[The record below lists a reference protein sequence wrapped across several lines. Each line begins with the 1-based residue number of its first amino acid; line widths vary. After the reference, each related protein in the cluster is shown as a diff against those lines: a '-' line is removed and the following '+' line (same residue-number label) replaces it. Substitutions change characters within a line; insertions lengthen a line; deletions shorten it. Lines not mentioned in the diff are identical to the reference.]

1 MLTVSSVVS
10 VQALEVSD
18 HYPVEVL
25 LKLIKS
31 SPNGGVS
38 LWLPGTKEITNQR
51 TKFFSLFVLSHLVFR
66 MLTC

>member
-1 MLTVSSVVS
+1 MLTVSSVAS

-25 LKLIKS
+25 LKEVKS
-31 SPNGGVS
+31 SSNSGTS
-38 LWLPGTKEITNQR
+38 LLLSGTREIANQR